1 MYDATTFRY
10 SILTPEFKGRSCTAL
25 KCLKALSSHW
35 QIRSEQRPEMVKS
48 LKVSERGDCCS
59 FSDTDGEPAI
69 CTAAMAS
76 EGQQS
81 MAVVMENF
89 ANVDQADCNSI
100 CSDTDEEQLSPAA
113 PAVAMVSRLQRLK
126 GFLCDTENR
135 RNIAA
140 SVCLWTTFVI
150 CATAFSLMGPFFPG
164 EVNIAC
170 LACKFCAW
178 HDTKVHGGGI
188 MSCIYA
194 EPPASVYA

>member
-1 MYDATTFRY
+1 
-10 SILTPEFKGRSCTAL
+10 
-25 KCLKALSSHW
+25 
-35 QIRSEQRPEMVKS
+35 MVKS
-48 LKVSERGDCCS
+48 LKFSERGYCYS

-69 CTAAMAS
+69 CTAATS
-76 EGQQS
+76 DSQQS
-81 MAVVMENF
+81 VALVMENF

-178 HDTKVHGGGI
+178 HDTKVHGMI
-188 MSCIYA
+188 RKCMA
-194 EPPASVYA
+194 